1 MIKIALA
8 DDHTVVREGFRL
20 VLETQPD
27 FYVVGEARDGL
38 EAIKMVEQL
47 KPDVLVVDLMMP
59 GVNGMEVIRQVS
71 KLTRVVVLTMH
82 DQEAYVIEALR
93 NGALGYVLKDA
104 TTSELV
110 EAIRQVAIGKCFL
123 SEPFSERQRE
133 LFAQVQNQ
141 ESGDPYDSLTGR
153 EREILQLVGQGHS
166 NQEAGEMLQISS
178 RTVEVHRARLMR
190 KLGIKSQT
198 ELIRYAIERGLV
210 PKK

>member
-8 DDHTVVREGFRL
+8 DDHTVVREGFRM

-27 FYVVGEARDGL
+27 FLVVGEARDGL
-38 EAIKMVEQL
+38 EAIRLVEQV

-59 GVNGMEVIRQVS
+59 GVNGMEVIRKVRKQ
-71 KLTRVVVLTMH
+71 TRVVVLTMH
-82 DQEAYVIEALR
+82 DQNAYVVEALR

-104 TTSELV
+104 TTKELV
-110 EAIRQVAIGKCFL
+110 EAIRQVANGKHFL
-123 SEPFSERQRE
+123 SAPFSERAGE
-133 LFAQVQNQ
+133 LYALVNNQ
-141 ESGDPYDSLTGR
+141 DSGDPYDSLTGR

-166 NQEAGEMLQISS
+166 NQEAGELLQISV

-190 KLGIKSQT
+190 KLGVRSQT

-210 PKK
+210 TKK

>member
-1 MIKIALA
+1 MIRIVLA
-8 DDHTVVREGFRL
+8 DDHTVVREGFRM

-27 FYVVGEARDGL
+27 FQVIGEARDGL
-38 EAIKMVEQL
+38 EAIKVVEQL

-59 GVNGMEVIRQVS
+59 GVNGMEVIRQVR

-82 DQEAYVIEALR
+82 DQEAYVVEALR

-104 TTSELV
+104 TTIELV
-110 EAIRQVAIGKCFL
+110 ESIRQVAIGKCYL
-123 SEPFSERQRE
+123 CEPFSMYQQE
-133 LFAQVQNQ
+133 LFEQAHNN
-141 ESGDPYDSLTGR
+141 ESGDPFDTLTGR
-153 EREILQLVGQGHS
+153 EREILQLVGQGYS
-166 NQEAGEMLQISS
+166 NQEAGELLQISS